1 MQGPSLVSRLVS
13 LTLLGL
19 LFFIPPLVLL
29 FDRPT
34 GNGFSMLPI
43 WLFISWL
50 VLILLTAW
58 VMERSDEE

>member
-1 MQGPSLVSRLVS
+1 MHGPSLISRLVS

-29 FDRPT
+29 FDRPSI
-34 GNGFSMLPI
+34 GGLSLLPI

-50 VLILLTAW
+50 ILILLTAW
-58 VMERSDEE
+58 VMERNHG

>member
-29 FDRPT
+29 FDRP
-34 GNGFSMLPI
+34 GSYGFSILPI
-43 WLFISWL
+43 WLFASWL

>member
-1 MQGPSLVSRLVS
+1 MHGPSLISRLVS

-29 FDRPT
+29 FDRPSI
-34 GNGFSMLPI
+34 GGLSLLPI

-50 VLILLTAW
+50 ILILLTAW
-58 VMERSDEE
+58 VMERNHEE